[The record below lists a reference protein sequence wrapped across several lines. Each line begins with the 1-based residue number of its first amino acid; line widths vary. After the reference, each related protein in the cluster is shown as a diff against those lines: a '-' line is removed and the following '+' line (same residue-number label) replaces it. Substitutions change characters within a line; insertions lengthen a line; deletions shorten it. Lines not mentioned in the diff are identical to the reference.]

1 MPRAAV
7 LDPTPLVREPV
18 PAGSRWG
25 RVDRTWLVA
34 LAAATWGLDAL
45 LRRPILKAGISPETL
60 VFAEHAL
67 ALAVLLPLLPTALRA
82 LVRCSW
88 RARLAAV
95 GIGAGASAGATVL
108 FTRALAGGDYVT
120 PVVLQQTQPIIAIV
134 LAIGILG
141 ERPRRLFAAFC
152 VPALAGVWLL
162 TFRDP
167 LSVDLKSATPALLAL
182 GAAALWGAGTVLG
195 RVVGAEIGP
204 REVTTLRYAIGLPSA
219 AIIVFLTGSKFY
231 VPVHTLGWVAGL
243 AWIPGLIAL
252 ELYYAGLRCTPA
264 SRATLAE
271 LAYPVTGAVLGALFL
286 GSHLAGGQWAGA
298 ALVVASVTG
307 LGLYEHRATR
317 RSPA

>member
-1 MPRAAV
+1 MVPRAAV

-25 RVDRTWLVA
+25 GVDRTWLVA
-34 LAAATWGLDAL
+34 LAAATWGSDAL
-45 LRRPILKAGISPETL
+45 LRRPILDAGISAETL

-67 ALAVLLPLLPTALRA
+67 AFVVLLPLLATALRA
-82 LVRCSW
+82 LARCSW
-88 RARLAAV
+88 RARLAAL

-120 PVVLQQTQPIIAIV
+120 PVVLQQTQPVMAVV
-134 LAIGILG
+134 LAMVLLG
-141 ERPRRLFAAFC
+141 ERPRRLFLLFV

-167 LSVDLKSATPALLAL
+167 FAVSLRSATPALLAL
-182 GAAALWGAGTVLG
+182 AAAALWGAGTVLG
-195 RVVGAEIGP
+195 RIVGAEIGP

-219 AIIVFLTGSKFY
+219 AIIVFATHARFY
-231 VPVHTLGWVAGL
+231 VPLHTLGWVAGL
-243 AWIPGLIAL
+243 AWIPGLLAL
-252 ELYYAGLRCTPA
+252 EIYYAGLRCTAA

-271 LAYPVTGAVLGALFL
+271 LAYPVTGAVLGAVFL

-298 ALVVASVTG
+298 AVVVASVTA

-317 RSPA
+317 R